1 MPPNKAERIPT
12 SSGFSAL
19 SRKTKIVC
27 TLGPATESEATL
39 RDLLQA
45 GMNVARLNCSH
56 GTHAEHGE
64 RISRIRELA
73 DEAQTP
79 VAILLDLAGPKVRV
93 GSFQAGSVELR
104 AGDRFTLTTRSVEGT
119 SHKVSVSYLDLPRE
133 VKVGDVLLLSDGAL
147 ELAVQQVTEEE
158 IHCQV
163 VVGET
168 LSSHKGVN
176 CPSGLLGLPILGE
189 KDVRDLQFG
198 LDQGVDY
205 IGLSFVRTAEDVR
218 AAKQEIAQRGGFTPI
233 IAKIETHAALAAFDD
248 ILTEADGIMVARG
261 DLAIETPFSHVPM
274 IQKQLIHRANQQ
286 AKPVITAT
294 QMLWSMVHTPRP
306 TRAEVA
312 DVANAIIDGSDAVML
327 SEETAIGQHPIRAVQ
342 TMEAIATDTERA
354 WLRLFSPDTQEQD
367 DSTDS
372 TGIEAIAQAACHM
385 ATHLGIDALVTV
397 TLSGLTARFVAK
409 FRPLQP
415 IIAATPKL
423 ETYRQLALVRGVSPL
438 LLPDIATNRG
448 EMIELTRHFLRQH
461 GWQGKRVIIA
471 SSISADRNVLT
482 TDIL

>member
-1 MPPNKAERIPT
+1 MSNV
-12 SSGFSAL
+12 FSAL
-19 SRKTKIVC
+19 PRKTKIVC
-27 TLGPATESEATL
+27 TLGPASVSEATL
-39 RDLLQA
+39 RGLLQA

-56 GTHAEHGE
+56 GTQAEHGE
-64 RISRIRELA
+64 RIACIRKLA
-73 DEAQTP
+73 EEAQTP
-79 VAILLDLAGPKVRV
+79 TAILLDLAGPKVRV
-93 GSFQAGSVELR
+93 GSFQAGPVELR
-104 AGDRFTLTTRSVEGT
+104 AGDPFTLTTRTVEGT
-119 SHKVSVSYLDLPRE
+119 SHKVSVSYPDLPNE

-147 ELAVQQVTEEE
+147 ELVIQQVTQEE

-163 VVGET
+163 VVGGT
-168 LSSHKGVN
+168 LSAHKGVN

-189 KDVRDLQFG
+189 KDIRDLQFG

-205 IGLSFVRTAEDVR
+205 IGLSFVRTADDVR
-218 AAKQEIAQRGGFTPI
+218 TAKQEIAQRGGSTPV
-233 IAKIETHAALAAFDD
+233 IAKIETQAALAAFDD
-248 ILTEADGIMVARG
+248 ILAEADGIMVARG
-261 DLAIETPFSHVPM
+261 DLAIETPFSRVPM
-274 IQKQLIHRANQQ
+274 IQKQLIYRANQQ

-294 QMLWSMVHTPRP
+294 QMLWSMVNAPRP

-327 SEETAIGQHPIRAVQ
+327 SEETAIGHNPIRTVQ
-342 TMEAIATDTERA
+342 TMAAIATDTERA
-354 WLRLFSPDTQEQD
+354 WLRLFSPDIQESD
-367 DSTDS
+367 DAAAS
-372 TGIEAIAQAACHM
+372 TGVEAIAQAACHM
-385 ATHLGIDALVTV
+385 ATHLSVEALVAV
-397 TLSGLTARFVAK
+397 TLSGFTARFVAK

-438 LLPDIATNRG
+438 LLPDTATNRG

-471 SSISADRNVLT
+471 TSISADHNVLT

>member
-1 MPPNKAERIPT
+1 MSNE
-12 SSGFSAL
+12 FSAL

-64 RISRIRELA
+64 RISRIRQLA

-79 VAILLDLAGPKVRV
+79 VAILLDLAGPKVRL

-104 AGDRFTLTTRSVEGT
+104 AGDPFTLTTRSVEGT
-119 SHKVSVSYLDLPRE
+119 AHKVSVSYLGLPRE

-147 ELAVQQVTEEE
+147 ELTVQKVTGEE

-163 VVGET
+163 VVGGI
-168 LSSHKGVN
+168 LSAHKGVN
-176 CPSGLLGLPILGE
+176 CPSGLPGLPILGE

-205 IGLSFVRTAEDVR
+205 IGLSFVRTADDVR
-218 AAKQEIAQRGGFTPI
+218 TAKQAIAQRGGYTPI

-354 WLRLFSPDTQEQD
+354 WLRLFSPDTQESD
-367 DSTDS
+367 DSAVS
-372 TGIEAIAQAACHM
+372 TGVEASAQAACHM
-385 ATHLGIDALVTV
+385 ATHLNVEALVAV

-438 LLPDIATNRG
+438 LLPDTAADRG

-482 TDIL
+482 TDVL

>member
-1 MPPNKAERIPT
+1 MSNR
-12 SSGFSAL
+12 FSAL
-19 SRKTKIVC
+19 PRKTKIVC
-27 TLGPATESEATL
+27 TLGPATVSEATL
-39 RDLLQA
+39 RGLLQA

-56 GTHAEHGE
+56 GTQAEHSE
-64 RISRIRELA
+64 RIARIRKLA
-73 DEAQTP
+73 DEVETP

-93 GSFQAGSVELR
+93 GSFQAGPVELR
-104 AGDRFTLTTRSVEGT
+104 TGDPFTLTTRSVEGT
-119 SHKVSVSYLDLPRE
+119 SHKVSVSYPDLPNE

-147 ELAVQQVTEEE
+147 ELVVQQVTKEE

-163 VVGET
+163 VVGGT
-168 LSSHKGVN
+168 LSAHKGVN
-176 CPSGLLGLPILGE
+176 CPSGLFGLPILGE

-205 IGLSFVRTAEDVR
+205 IGLSFVRTADDVQT
-218 AAKQEIAQRGGFTPI
+218 AKQEIAQRGGSTPV
-233 IAKIETHAALAAFDD
+233 IAKIETQAALAAFDD
-248 ILTEADGIMVARG
+248 ILAEADGIMVARG
-261 DLAIETPFSHVPM
+261 DLAIETPFSRVPM

-294 QMLWSMVHTPRP
+294 QMLWSMVDAARP

-327 SEETAIGQHPIRAVQ
+327 SEETAIGHNPIRAVQ

-354 WLRLFSPDTQEQD
+354 WLRLSSPDTQESD
-367 DSTDS
+367 DSAVS
-372 TGIEAIAQAACHM
+372 PGIEAIARAACHM
-385 ATHLGIDALVTV
+385 ATHLSVEALVAV
-397 TLSGLTARFVAK
+397 TLSGFTARFVAK

-415 IIAATPKL
+415 IIAATPKP
-423 ETYRQLALVRGVSPL
+423 ETYRQLALVRGVAPL
-438 LLPDIATNRG
+438 LLPETTTNRG
-448 EMIELTRHFLRQH
+448 EIIELTRRFLRQH

-471 SSISADRNVLT
+471 SSISADHNVLT